1 MESVHYFLSTLYF
14 GVILCPLVSLG
25 LLQVRKMLALETEA
39 FKTIIFNMFLRGNMV
54 PSPLSIFLK

>member
-14 GVILCPLVSLG
+14 RVILCPLVSLG

-39 FKTIIFNMFLRGNMV
+39 FKTITFNMFLRGNMV